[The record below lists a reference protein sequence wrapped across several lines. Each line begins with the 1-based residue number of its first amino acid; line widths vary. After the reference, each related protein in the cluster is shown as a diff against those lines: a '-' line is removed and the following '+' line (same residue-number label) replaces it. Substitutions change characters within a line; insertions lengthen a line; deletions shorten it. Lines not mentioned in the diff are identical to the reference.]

1 MVSGGISIAQQKHEN
16 GSVDWGR
23 VGVEAAIGAIPIPG
37 GGGAAAGREAAAT
50 AGREALETT
59 GREAAEQAARSTGER
74 QLSTIGTDAAEN
86 LGDDTARVAHD
97 ACNGAACFTGDTP
110 VLMADGSS
118 KPIQDVQP
126 GDQVTAWDPD
136 TDTTQPRTVT
146 RTWTHENTETLV
158 VGLEDGG
165 QVETTTGHPFLTRDR
180 GWTPAGHLKPGDQL
194 HTPDNTWVTVQSIE
208 ATGHAR
214 TVHNL
219 EIEDLHTYHVHT
231 GTTWTTVHNSC
242 NVSGSEEI
250 TSRAARR
257 QAMRE
262 QGIPTSQQPVRQM
275 KTDAGYSYE
284 YEVPKSGG
292 GSQLKVVSDET
303 TDRVAGHGP
312 HWEAGTAKNGAPK
325 DPLGRTRVYNDK
337 SKVNYGS

>member
-1 MVSGGISIAQQKHEN
+1 MAQQKHDN
-16 GSVDWGR
+16 GTVDWGR

-37 GGGAAAGREAAAT
+37 GGGAAAGREAAET

-59 GREAAEQAARSTGER
+59 GREAAEQAARTTGER
-74 QLSTIGTDAAEN
+74 ELSTIGTDAAEN

-146 RTWTHENTETLV
+146 RTWTHENVETLV

-165 QVETTTGHPFLTRDR
+165 QVETTTGHPFLTKDH
-180 GWTPAGHLKPGDQL
+180 GWTPAGHLKPGDLL

-208 ATGHAR
+208 TTGHTH

-219 EIEDLHTYHVHT
+219 EIEDLHTYHVLA

-242 NVSGSEEI
+242 
-250 TSRAARR
+250 T
-257 QAMRE
+257 
-262 QGIPTSQQPVRQM
+262 
-275 KTDAGYSYE
+275 
-284 YEVPKSGG
+284 PKP
-292 GSQLKVVSDET
+292 GSQYDQPIGPVQEDAWKTIDHVDQKGTPLPGHKGGRPWMNSNNQLPSADRAGNPISYREYDVSPNVKGTPRDAKRVVMGDDGSAYYT
-303 TDRVAGHGP
+303 TDHYESFIEVRESP
-312 HWEAGTAKNGAPK
+312 
-325 DPLGRTRVYNDK
+325 R
-337 SKVNYGS
+337 

>member
-1 MVSGGISIAQQKHEN
+1 MAQQKHDN

-37 GGGAAAGREAAAT
+37 GGGAAAGREALET
-50 AGREALETT
+50 TGREVAETT
-59 GREAAEQAARSTGER
+59 GREAAEQAARTTGER

-118 KPIQDVQP
+118 KPIQDIQP

-158 VGLEDGG
+158 VRLEDGG
-165 QVETTTGHPFLTRDR
+165 QVETTTGHPFLTKDH

-208 ATGHAR
+208 ATGQAH

-219 EIEDLHTYHVHT
+219 EIEDLHTYHVKT
-231 GTTWTTVHNSC
+231 GTTWTTVHNMC
-242 NVSGSEEI
+242 
-250 TSRAARR
+250 T
-257 QAMRE
+257 
-262 QGIPTSQQPVRQM
+262 
-275 KTDAGYSYE
+275 
-284 YEVPKSGG
+284 PKP
-292 GSQLKVVSDET
+292 GSQHEYINVTKKGSRFKNIGTNMQHDELEQKLIDRGWTRDSIDRQGVNVYSRGEGLNQEKWSIRDHARDYDGWTGEYTPPGAHKPSLKL
-303 TDRVAGHGP
+303 R
-312 HWEAGTAKNGAPK
+312 
-325 DPLGRTRVYNDK
+325 LGL
-337 SKVNYGS
+337 